1 MKTRTITRVL
11 VLLGLSAGVLP
22 GPPAAAQSRA
32 ERESLKHA
40 TDLSLA
46 FQYASRVIA
55 PSVVNIRV
63 VQRVEARRGR
73 RSELENF
80 LDQFSRPRGGRPGEA
95 PGNGRVT
102 RGQGSGV
109 IIRPDG
115 HILTNH
121 HVVENAVE
129 IQVTLTNGRRYEATI
144 VGTDDETD
152 LAVIKI
158 DARDLD
164 PATFAD
170 SDAIVVG
177 QWVLAVGNPFG
188 LDSTVTAG
196 IISAIGRG
204 NMGLAEYGNLIQTDA
219 AINPGNSGGPLVN
232 LRGEVLGINNAIT
245 TENGGNLGIGFAIP
259 SDMALSVMN
268 SILEHGEVIR
278 GWLGITMRPLDSE
291 ESRRAGLT
299 GEGVLIINVS
309 SGSPA
314 DEAGL
319 REGDIITD
327 LNGKVVKSS
336 SQLQNA
342 VARRAPGTRV
352 EMTVLRDGRDRRVP
366 VLLGERPPL
375 SELQLAQVGAQA
387 SEELGILVREL
398 SAEQAEDLDVR
409 IPRGVVVIAVMP
421 DGLAHTMGIQAGDV
435 IIALGDQ
442 RIETLGDFERAL
454 RNLDVDNGVHITYQR
469 GRRTVSVE

>member
-1 MKTRTITRVL
+1 MKTHTITRVL

-22 GPPAAAQSRA
+22 AHPATAQNRA
-32 ERESLKHA
+32 ERDSLRHA

-46 FQYASRVIA
+46 FQYGSRVIA
-55 PSVVNIRV
+55 PSVVNITV
-63 VQRVEARRGR
+63 VQRLGLDARRGR
-73 RSELENF
+73 
-80 LDQFSRPRGGRPGEA
+80 A
-95 PGNGRVT
+95 T
-102 RGQGSGV
+102 RGQGSGL
-109 IIRPDG
+109 IIRSDG
-115 HILTNH
+115 HILTNY

-129 IQVTLTNGRRYEATI
+129 ILVTLTTGRRYEAEI

-158 DARDLD
+158 DARNLD
-164 PATFAD
+164 AATFAD
-170 SDAIVVG
+170 SDEIAVG

-196 IISAIGRG
+196 IISATGRG

-245 TENGGNLGIGFAIP
+245 TQNGGNLGIGFAIP
-259 SDMALSVMN
+259 SDMARSVMN

-278 GWLGITMRPLDSE
+278 GWLGITMRALDSE
-291 ESRRAGLT
+291 ESRLAGLT

-327 LNGKVVKSS
+327 LNGKLVMSS

-342 VARRAPGTRV
+342 VARRTPGTRV
-352 EMTVLRDGRDRRVP
+352 QMTVLRDGRDRRVP
-366 VLLGERPPL
+366 VLLGERPPM
-375 SELQLAQVGAQA
+375 SELQLAQRGAQA
-387 SEELGILVREL
+387 SEELGILVWEL
-398 SAEQAEDLDVR
+398 SAERAEDLDVR
-409 IPRGVVVIAVMP
+409 IPEGVVVIAVMP
-421 DGLAHTMGIQAGDV
+421 GSLADTLGLQPGDV

-442 RIETLGDFERAL
+442 RIESLRDFDRAL
-454 RNLDVDNGVHITYQR
+454 RSLDVDNGVHIKYQR

>member
-80 LDQFSRPRGGRPGEA
+80 LDRFARPRGGRPGEA

-129 IQVTLTNGRRYEATI
+129 IRVTLTTGRQYEAEV
-144 VGTDDETD
+144 VGTDEETD

-158 DARDLD
+158 DAENLD
-164 PATFAD
+164 PATFTD
-170 SDAIVVG
+170 SDEIVVG

-196 IISAIGRG
+196 IISATGRG
-204 NMGLAEYGNLIQTDA
+204 HMGLATYGNLIQTDA

-245 TENGGNLGIGFAIP
+245 TQNGGNLGIGFAIP
-259 SDMALSVMN
+259 ADMAHSVMN
-268 SILEHGEVIR
+268 SIIEHGEVIR
-278 GWLGITMRPLDSE
+278 GWLGITMRPLDSDE
-291 ESRRAGLT
+291 AQQAGLA
-299 GEGVLIINVS
+299 GEGVLIIDVS

-314 DEAGL
+314 DDAGL
-319 REGDIITD
+319 REGDIITG
-327 LNGKVVKSS
+327 LNGKLVMSS

-342 VARRAPGTRV
+342 VARRTPGTRV

-366 VLLGERPPL
+366 VRLGERPPMA
-375 SELQLAQVGAQA
+375 ELLGLRT
-387 SEELGILVREL
+387 SEELGISVREMTPDL
-398 SAEQAEDLDVR
+398 AARLDVR
-409 IPRGVVVIAVMP
+409 IPEGVVVIAVTS
-421 DGLAHTMGIQAGDV
+421 DGVADNMGIQPGDV

-442 RIETLGDFERAL
+442 RIEGLDDFDRVLES
-454 RNLDVDNGVHITYQR
+454 LDVDNGVHIKYQR
-469 GRRTVSVE
+469 GRRTVLVE